1 MSLTSPFFILALDR
15 GSQYTAREVK
25 EYIKN
30 LGWKQSFSA
39 VGKPGDNSW
48 SESFFANLKKKIVHW
63 KHFKTREEARQ
74 AIFDYIERYYNRVRV
89 QERLNYLSPMEY
101 LRNDSKE
108 ILKSVA

>member
-1 MSLTSPFFILALDR
+1 MFSCQNSYNFLTLWYNNSVSLTSPFFILALDR

-48 SESFFANLKKKIVHW
+48 SESFLLI
-63 KHFKTREEARQ
+63 
-74 AIFDYIERYYNRVRV
+74 
-89 QERLNYLSPMEY
+89 
-101 LRNDSKE
+101 
-108 ILKSVA
+108 